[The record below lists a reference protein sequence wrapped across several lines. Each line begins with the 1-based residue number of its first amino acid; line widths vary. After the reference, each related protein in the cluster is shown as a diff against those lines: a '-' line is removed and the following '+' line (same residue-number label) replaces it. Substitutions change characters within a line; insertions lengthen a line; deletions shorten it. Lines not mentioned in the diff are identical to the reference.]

1 MNDKEWARNERRL
14 TRMLGVGHGYLT
26 SSRHSITT
34 QHEVGKFIG
43 GGTME
48 LNPKKP
54 LVPGCTCLARAS
66 LVAGTSFVH
75 DLANYI

>member
-1 MNDKEWARNERRL
+1 
-14 TRMLGVGHGYLT
+14 
-26 SSRHSITT
+26 
-34 QHEVGKFIG
+34 
-43 GGTME
+43 ME